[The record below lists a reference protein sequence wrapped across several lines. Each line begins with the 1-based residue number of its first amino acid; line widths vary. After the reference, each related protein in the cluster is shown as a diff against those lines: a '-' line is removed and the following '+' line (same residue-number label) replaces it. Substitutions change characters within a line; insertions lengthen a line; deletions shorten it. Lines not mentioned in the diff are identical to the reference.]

1 MVYQCTAAL
10 YSCVPVYQSC
20 IRCTSPV
27 LGELKCTTL
36 LCVPLNSCVPAL
48 YLVYQCTSPALC
60 TATPD
65 LTFGPLTSEESPLC
79 RSSHAFILLK
89 TLHLSKVQIFSKQ
102 TTHSRN
108 LLFNAILSCSSHLR
122 PAATDQDRSP
132 EDSGAVQIKHFAM
145 LSHQIRS
152 YEGSGIA

>member
-1 MVYQCTAAL
+1 MYQCTAAL

-89 TLHLSKVQIFSKQ
+89 TLHLSQVQIFSKQ

-108 LLFNAILSCSSHLR
+108 LFLGPRGPLGTPSFARPSVRPRQKSGSTVQLYICFTDPYNHTYSESS
-122 PAATDQDRSP
+122 
-132 EDSGAVQIKHFAM
+132 
-145 LSHQIRS
+145 
-152 YEGSGIA
+152 

>member
-1 MVYQCTAAL
+1 MHCTVPAL

-48 YLVYQCTSPALC
+48 YLVYQCTNPALC

-89 TLHLSKVQIFSKQ
+89 TLHLSQVQIFSKQ
-102 TTHSRN
+102 TTHTFFSMY
-108 LLFNAILSCSSHLR
+108 AILSFSSHLR
-122 PAATDQDRSP
+122 SAAIIAIIDRDVSL
-132 EDSGAVQIKHFAM
+132 VQKKSNMVQLKSNI
-145 LSHQIRS
+145 LQC
-152 YEGSGIA
+152 